1 MGKEHYC
8 CSLIHVFKERDQ
20 LLIEVPIR
28 KEILTYQEKLFF
40 GFSLRQFIS
49 GTLTVIFVVTLGI
62 INHLFWRL
70 PIDDI
75 GLVFMFISAPILSI
89 GWLKPNHL
97 PLEKYLLIR
106 WNYFKL
112 AKYYTYLIVEDVQSN
127 AMVAGQE
134 KRHQRKQCE
143 YGN

>member
-1 MGKEHYC
+1 M
-8 CSLIHVFKERDQ
+8 
-20 LLIEVPIR
+20 IEIPIR

-49 GTLTVIFVVTLGI
+49 GALAVVLVVSLGI
-62 INHLFWRL
+62 VNHVTWQL

-75 GLVFMFISAPILSI
+75 GLVFMFISVPVLSI

-106 WNYFKL
+106 WNYCKL
-112 AKYYTYLIVEDVQSN
+112 AKYYTYLMVEEVQSN
-127 AMVAGQE
+127 GMVVSKE
-134 KRHQRKQCE
+134 KRRQRKQRE
-143 YGN
+143 TGN